1 MAVSKVEVVVLGL
14 LAEGPM
20 HGYDLIER
28 ARARSMDLWA
38 EVGKASIYQALHR
51 LEARGLTTGKAQEGS
66 DGPDR
71 RVHRIT
77 GAGRRRLQAALAE
90 RFGEPS
96 PYATDGGLALGFVH
110 LLPAGDARRGLDGR
124 EQALRDLLDAISTER
139 ARPAED
145 RAASRVVADAMLDR
159 QEGLA
164 KAELA
169 WIEGFRATLG
179 RLRR

>member
-1 MAVSKVEVVVLGL
+1 MAASEVEVVVLGL
-14 LAEGPM
+14 LAEGPV

-28 ARARSMDLWA
+28 ARSRSMDLWA

-51 LEARGLTTGKAQEGS
+51 LEARGLITGKAQEGS

-71 RVHRIT
+71 RVYRVT
-77 GAGRRRLQAALAE
+77 GSGRRRLRAGLAE

-96 PYATDGGLALGFVH
+96 PYATDGGLSLGFVH

-124 EQALRDLLDAISTER
+124 ERAVRDLLDAISTER
-139 ARPAED
+139 ARAAED
-145 RAASRVVADAMLDR
+145 RTAGRVVADAMLDR
-159 QEGLA
+159 QEALA

-169 WIEGFRATLG
+169 WIKGFRATLG